1 MNIHEYQAKELL
13 QKFDVATTRGRVAAT
28 LDEAE
33 QIARELGDIDIVVKA
48 QIHAGGRGKGSFKD
62 GFKGGVH
69 VRKTPDEVRD
79 VAAKM
84 LGQILVTH
92 QTGPAGRLVN
102 KLLVAESADI
112 AREIY
117 FAVLLDRAT
126 AAPLIVAS
134 TEGGVEIEAVA
145 AKSPEKIIREPIDPL
160 AGLQP
165 YQARK
170 LASQLGFESSQLKN
184 ASKLFEGLY
193 RTFIA
198 YDCSMIEVNP
208 LVVTNKGEVLALDAK
223 FNFDDNALYRHPEIA
238 AMRDVAEEDPREV
251 EASKHGLNYIG
262 LDGDIACLVN
272 GAGLAMATMDII
284 KFYGGEPA
292 NFLDVGGG
300 ATEEQVTE
308 ALKILIADKHVKAIL
323 VNIFGG
329 IMKVDIIAQGIIN
342 AAKSVKLSVPLVVR
356 LEGTN
361 VERGKQ
367 MLKES
372 GLALIAAD
380 DLADA
385 AQKVVTARNR
395 NSKSQIP
402 NPKFQLNSQIP
413 IPKWTLARNDA
424 IWKTAHFGSRTPFYQ
439 TTTRTLANTED
450 ARQLVRASRSVA
462 ANWIEADEALS
473 KKDFLMRQ
481 KFAQKKQKRAAVS
494 CAYSTRFQRRM
505 RPVLATV
512 WQRKLASSRLSSLR
526 SSRNLATYDF
536 SLCAFFALR
545 FCLDLA

>member
-13 QKFDVATTRGRVAAT
+13 QKFDVATTRGRVAST

-33 QIARELGDIDIVVKA
+33 QIARELGDVDIVVKA
-48 QIHAGGRGKGSFKD
+48 QIHAGGRGKGTFTN

-69 VRKTPDEVRD
+69 VRRTPAEVRD
-79 VAAKM
+79 VASKM

-92 QTGPAGRLVN
+92 QTGPAGRKVK

-126 AAPLIVAS
+126 AAPVIVAS

-145 AKSPEKIIREPIDPL
+145 VKSPEKIIREPIDPL

-165 YQARK
+165 YQTRK
-170 LASQLGFESSQLKN
+170 LAKQLGFESSQLKN

-193 RTFIA
+193 RAFIA
-198 YDCSMIEVNP
+198 YDCSMVEVNP
-208 LVVTNKGEVLALDAK
+208 LVVTTKDDVLALDAK

-238 AMRDVAEEDPREV
+238 AMRDIAEEDPREV
-251 EASKHGLNYIG
+251 EASKHGLSYIG
-262 LDGDIACLVN
+262 LDGNIACLVN

-308 ALKILIADKHVKAIL
+308 AFKILIADKKVKAIL

-329 IMKVDIIAQGIIN
+329 IMKCDIIAQGIIN
-342 AAKSVKLSVPLVVR
+342 AAKTVKLSMPLVVR

-361 VERGKQ
+361 VEAGKR
-367 MLKES
+367 LIADS
-372 GLALIAAD
+372 GLAVIAAD

-385 AQKVVTARNR
+385 AQKAV
-395 NSKSQIP
+395 K
-402 NPKFQLNSQIP
+402 
-413 IPKWTLARNDA
+413 
-424 IWKTAHFGSRTPFYQ
+424 
-439 TTTRTLANTED
+439 
-450 ARQLVRASRSVA
+450 A
-462 ANWIEADEALS
+462 AAG
-473 KKDFLMRQ
+473 KK
-481 KFAQKKQKRAAVS
+481 
-494 CAYSTRFQRRM
+494 
-505 RPVLATV
+505 
-512 WQRKLASSRLSSLR
+512 
-526 SSRNLATYDF
+526 
-536 SLCAFFALR
+536 
-545 FCLDLA
+545 

>member
-48 QIHAGGRGKGSFKD
+48 QIHAGGRGKGSFKN

-79 VAAKM
+79 VTAKM

-102 KLLVAESADI
+102 KVLVAESADI

-184 ASKLFEGLY
+184 ASRLFDGLY

-198 YDCSMIEVNP
+198 YDCSMVEVNP
-208 LVVTNKGEVLALDAK
+208 LVLTTKGEVLALDAK

-262 LDGDIACLVN
+262 LDGNIACLVN

-308 ALKILIADKHVKAIL
+308 AFQILIADKHVKAIL

-342 AAKSVKLSVPLVVR
+342 AAKSIKLSVPLIVR

-361 VERGKQ
+361 VEKGKQ
-367 MLKES
+367 LLKES

-385 AQKVVTARNR
+385 AQKVVKAADASG
-395 NSKSQIP
+395 SKSQAP
-402 NPKFQLNSQIP
+402 NPK
-413 IPKWTLARNDA
+413 
-424 IWKTAHFGSRTPFYQ
+424 
-439 TTTRTLANTED
+439 
-450 ARQLVRASRSVA
+450 
-462 ANWIEADEALS
+462 
-473 KKDFLMRQ
+473 
-481 KFAQKKQKRAAVS
+481 
-494 CAYSTRFQRRM
+494 
-505 RPVLATV
+505 
-512 WQRKLASSRLSSLR
+512 
-526 SSRNLATYDF
+526 
-536 SLCAFFALR
+536 
-545 FCLDLA
+545 